1 MADFPKFPAYGEP
14 WVDCGIC
21 GESYPR
27 SVMVRHYKKGFLVD
41 KLCADN
47 VSHDDNMARL
57 IRGRER
63 PDPSEQVVRK
73 QGPGGTIH
81 P

>member
-1 MADFPKFPAYGEP
+1 MASFAKFPVYREP
-14 WVDCGIC
+14 WVDCAIC

-27 SVMVRHYKKGFLVD
+27 SQVVRHYKKGFLVD
-41 KLCADN
+41 ALCADDH
-47 VSHDDNMARL
+47 SHDDNLARI

-63 PDPSEQVVRK
+63 PDPSEQVVKK
-73 QGPGGTIH
+73 QGQGGTIH